1 MYGGDQR
8 DDLGLLEGEERE
20 KALRRERRAQKLK
33 RALPA
38 LCALVLVLVIALV
51 HLFVP
56 LSSLLPAERMEPRE
70 EGELRVHFLDV
81 GQGDCTVIEFPS
93 GDVVLIDAGDGSFLN
108 RIHTVRYL
116 KALAPAR
123 LTMILTHADA
133 DHYGGFESLVRAFG
147 ADAFYLPAAGE
158 DTPEYAALLDAV
170 ERSGAETGGMTRYG
184 VIADR
189 SGAYLACIS
198 PRSLDDEEGN
208 EASSVFYLR
217 YEGVGVMLAGDISSA
232 VERRLVRENALLEGI
247 FDCGDFRVRPE
258 ETEILKVSHH
268 GSAYS
273 SCAEWLSLL
282 SPEAAVVSCGAG
294 NSFSHPSPEALA
306 RISAAGAEIYRTD
319 ELGDVIVGIHEGGYT
334 LSYSGQR

>member
-1 MYGGDQR
+1 M
-8 DDLGLLEGEERE
+8 
-20 KALRRERRAQKLK
+20 
-33 RALPA
+33 
-38 LCALVLVLVIALV
+38 LVIALL

-56 LSSLLPAERMEPRE
+56 LSSLLPAYKLMARA

-81 GQGDCTVIEFPS
+81 GQGDCTVIQFPS
-93 GDVVLIDAGDGSFLN
+93 GDVVLIDAGDGSFFN

-116 KALAPAR
+116 KALAPAH

-133 DHYGGFESLVRAFG
+133 DHYGGFEALVQAFG

-158 DTPEYAALLDAV
+158 DTPEYAALLDAI
-170 ERSGAETGGMTRYG
+170 ERSGAETGVMTRYG

-198 PRSLDDEEGN
+198 PRSLDEEEGN

-273 SCAEWLSLL
+273 SCTEWLSLL

-294 NSFSHPSPEALA
+294 NSFSHPSPEALG
-306 RISAAGAEIYRTD
+306 RISAVGAEIYRTD

>member
-8 DDLGLLEGEERE
+8 GDLGLLEGEERE

-93 GDVVLIDAGDGSFLN
+93 GDVVLIDAGDGSFFN

-116 KALAPAR
+116 KALAPAH
-123 LTMILTHADA
+123 LTMVLTHADA
-133 DHYGGFESLVRAFG
+133 DHYGGFEALVQAFG

-170 ERSGAETGGMTRYG
+170 ERSGAETGVMTRYG

-232 VERRLVRENALLEGI
+232 VEHRLVRENALLEGI

-294 NSFSHPSPEALA
+294 NSFSHPSPEALG

>member
-1 MYGGDQR
+1 M
-8 DDLGLLEGEERE
+8 
-20 KALRRERRAQKLK
+20 
-33 RALPA
+33 
-38 LCALVLVLVIALV
+38 LVIALL

-56 LSSLLPAERMEPRE
+56 LSSLLPAERMEPRA

-93 GDVVLIDAGDGSFLN
+93 GDVVLIDAGDGSFFN

-116 KALAPAR
+116 KALAPAH

-133 DHYGGFESLVRAFG
+133 DHYGGFEALVQAFG

-170 ERSGAETGGMTRYG
+170 ERSGAETGVMTRYG

-273 SCAEWLSLL
+273 SCTEWLSLL

-294 NSFSHPSPEALA
+294 NSFSHPSPEALG
-306 RISAAGAEIYRTD
+306 RISAVGAEIYRTD

>member
-1 MYGGDQR
+1 M
-8 DDLGLLEGEERE
+8 
-20 KALRRERRAQKLK
+20 
-33 RALPA
+33 
-38 LCALVLVLVIALV
+38 LVIALV

-116 KALAPAR
+116 KALAPAH

-133 DHYGGFESLVRAFG
+133 DHYGGFEALVRAFG

-170 ERSGAETGGMTRYG
+170 ERSGAETGVMTRYG

-198 PRSLDDEEGN
+198 PRSLDEEEGN

-273 SCAEWLSLL
+273 SCTEWLSLL

-294 NSFSHPSPEALA
+294 NAFSHPSPEALG

>member
-1 MYGGDQR
+1 M
-8 DDLGLLEGEERE
+8 
-20 KALRRERRAQKLK
+20 
-33 RALPA
+33 
-38 LCALVLVLVIALV
+38 LVIAIV

-56 LSSLLPAERMEPRE
+56 LSSLLPAYKLTARA

-93 GDVVLIDAGDGSFLN
+93 GDVVLIDAGDGSFFN

-116 KALAPAR
+116 KALMPAR

-133 DHYGGFESLVRAFG
+133 DHYGGFEALAEAFG
-147 ADAFYLPAAGE
+147 ADIFYLPAAGE

-170 ERSGAETGGMTRYG
+170 ERSGAETGVMTRYG

-198 PRSLDDEEGN
+198 PRSLDEEEGN

-273 SCAEWLSLL
+273 SCTEWLSLL

-294 NSFSHPSPEALA
+294 NSFSHPSPEALG
-306 RISAAGAEIYRTD
+306 RISAVGAEIYRTD

>member
-1 MYGGDQR
+1 M
-8 DDLGLLEGEERE
+8 
-20 KALRRERRAQKLK
+20 
-33 RALPA
+33 
-38 LCALVLVLVIALV
+38 LVIALL

-93 GDVVLIDAGDGSFLN
+93 GDVVLIDAGDGSFFN

-116 KALAPAR
+116 KALAPAH

-133 DHYGGFESLVRAFG
+133 DHYGGFEALVQAFG

-158 DTPEYAALLDAV
+158 DAPGYAALLDAV
-170 ERSGAETGGMTRYG
+170 ERSGAETGVMTRYG

-198 PRSLDDEEGN
+198 PRSLDEEEGN

-273 SCAEWLSLL
+273 SCTEWLSLL

-294 NSFSHPSPEALA
+294 NSFSHPSPEALG
-306 RISAAGAEIYRTD
+306 RISAVGAEIYRTD

>member
-1 MYGGDQR
+1 M
-8 DDLGLLEGEERE
+8 
-20 KALRRERRAQKLK
+20 
-33 RALPA
+33 
-38 LCALVLVLVIALV
+38 

-56 LSSLLPAERMEPRE
+56 LSSLLPAERLEPRAA
-70 EGELRVHFLDV
+70 GELRVHFLDV

-116 KALAPAR
+116 KALAPAH

-133 DHYGGFESLVRAFG
+133 DHYGGFEALVEAFG

-170 ERSGAETGGMTRYG
+170 ERSGAETGVMTRYG

-198 PRSLDDEEGN
+198 PRSLDEEEGN

-273 SCAEWLSLL
+273 SCTEWLSLL

-294 NSFSHPSPEALA
+294 NSFSHPSPEALG
-306 RISAAGAEIYRTD
+306 RISAVGAEIYRTD

>member
-1 MYGGDQR
+1 M
-8 DDLGLLEGEERE
+8 
-20 KALRRERRAQKLK
+20 
-33 RALPA
+33 
-38 LCALVLVLVIALV
+38 LVIALL

-93 GDVVLIDAGDGSFLN
+93 GDVVLIDAGDGSFFN

-116 KALAPAR
+116 KALAPAH

-133 DHYGGFESLVRAFG
+133 DHYGGFEALVQAFG

-158 DTPEYAALLDAV
+158 DAPGYAALLDAV
-170 ERSGAETGGMTRYG
+170 ERSGAETGVMTRYG

-273 SCAEWLSLL
+273 SCTEWLSLL

-294 NSFSHPSPEALA
+294 NSFSHPSPEALG
-306 RISAAGAEIYRTD
+306 RISAVGAEIYRTD

>member
-8 DDLGLLEGEERE
+8 GDLGLLEGEERE

-38 LCALVLVLVIALV
+38 LCALVLVLVIALL

-93 GDVVLIDAGDGSFLN
+93 GDVVLIDAGDGSFFN

-116 KALAPAR
+116 KALAPAH

-133 DHYGGFESLVRAFG
+133 DHYGGFEALVQAFG

-158 DTPEYAALLDAV
+158 DAPGYAALLDAV
-170 ERSGAETGGMTRYG
+170 ERSGAETGVMTRYG

-273 SCAEWLSLL
+273 SCTEWLSLL

-294 NSFSHPSPEALA
+294 NSFSHPSPEALG
-306 RISAAGAEIYRTD
+306 RISAVGAEIYRTD

>member
-1 MYGGDQR
+1 M
-8 DDLGLLEGEERE
+8 
-20 KALRRERRAQKLK
+20 
-33 RALPA
+33 
-38 LCALVLVLVIALV
+38 LVIALL

-93 GDVVLIDAGDGSFLN
+93 GDVVLIDAGDGSFFN

-116 KALAPAR
+116 KALAPAH

-133 DHYGGFESLVRAFG
+133 DHYGGFEALVQAFG

-170 ERSGAETGGMTRYG
+170 ERSGAETGVMTRYG

-273 SCAEWLSLL
+273 SCTEWLSLL

-294 NSFSHPSPEALA
+294 NSFSHPSPEALG
-306 RISAAGAEIYRTD
+306 RISAVGAEIYRTD

>member
-1 MYGGDQR
+1 M
-8 DDLGLLEGEERE
+8 L
-20 KALRRERRAQKLK
+20 A
-33 RALPA
+33 
-38 LCALVLVLVIALV
+38 IALV
-51 HLFVP
+51 HLLVP
-56 LSSLLPAERMEPRE
+56 LSSLLPAYKLTARA
-70 EGELRVHFLDV
+70 EGELRIHFLDV

-116 KALAPAR
+116 KALAPAH

-133 DHYGGFESLVRAFG
+133 DHYGGFEALVQAFG

-170 ERSGAETGGMTRYG
+170 ERSGAETGVMTRYG

-273 SCAEWLSLL
+273 SCTEWLSLL

>member
-1 MYGGDQR
+1 M
-8 DDLGLLEGEERE
+8 L
-20 KALRRERRAQKLK
+20 A
-33 RALPA
+33 
-38 LCALVLVLVIALV
+38 IALV

-56 LSSLLPAERMEPRE
+56 LSSLLPAYKLTARA

-93 GDVVLIDAGDGSFLN
+93 GDVVLIDAGDGSFFN

-116 KALAPAR
+116 KALAPAH

-133 DHYGGFESLVRAFG
+133 DHYGGFEALVQAFG

-170 ERSGAETGGMTRYG
+170 ERSGAETGVMTRYG

-232 VERRLVRENALLEGI
+232 VERRLVRENTLLEGI

-273 SCAEWLSLL
+273 SCTEWLSLL

-294 NSFSHPSPEALA
+294 NSFSHPSPEALG
-306 RISAAGAEIYRTD
+306 RISAVGAEIYRTD

>member
-8 DDLGLLEGEERE
+8 GDLGLLEGEERE

-38 LCALVLVLVIALV
+38 LCALVLVLVIVLV
-51 HLFVP
+51 HLLVP
-56 LSSLLPAERMEPRE
+56 LSSLLPAYRLAARA
-70 EGELRVHFLDV
+70 EGELRIHFLDV

-93 GDVVLIDAGDGSFLN
+93 GDVVLIDAGDGSFFN
-108 RIHTVRYL
+108 RSHTVRYL
-116 KALAPAR
+116 KALAPAH

-133 DHYGGFESLVRAFG
+133 DHYGGFEALVQAFG

-170 ERSGAETGGMTRYG
+170 ARSGAQTGVMTRYG

-198 PRSLDDEEGN
+198 PRSLDEEEGN

-273 SCAEWLSLL
+273 SCTEWLSLL

-294 NSFSHPSPEALA
+294 NSFSHPSPEALG

>member
-8 DDLGLLEGEERE
+8 GDLGLLEGEERE
-20 KALRRERRAQKLK
+20 KALRRERRAQKLR

-38 LCALVLVLVIALV
+38 LAALILVSVIAIV

-56 LSSLLPAERMEPRE
+56 LSSLLPAYKLTARA

-116 KALAPAR
+116 KALMPAR

-133 DHYGGFESLVRAFG
+133 DHYGGFEVLVEAFG

-158 DTPEYAALLDAV
+158 DAPGYAALLDAV
-170 ERSGAETGGMTRYG
+170 ERSGAETGVMTRYG

-198 PRSLDDEEGN
+198 PRSLDEEEGN

-294 NSFSHPSPEALA
+294 NSFSHPSPEALG
-306 RISAAGAEIYRTD
+306 RISAVGAEIYRTD

>member
-1 MYGGDQR
+1 M
-8 DDLGLLEGEERE
+8 
-20 KALRRERRAQKLK
+20 
-33 RALPA
+33 
-38 LCALVLVLVIALV
+38 LVIALV

-56 LSSLLPAERMEPRE
+56 LSSLLPAYKLTARA

-93 GDVVLIDAGDGSFLN
+93 GDVVLIDAGDGSFFN

-116 KALAPAR
+116 KALAPAH

-133 DHYGGFESLVRAFG
+133 DHYGGFEALVQAFG

-170 ERSGAETGGMTRYG
+170 ERSGAETGVMTRYG

-273 SCAEWLSLL
+273 SCTEWLSLL

>member
-8 DDLGLLEGEERE
+8 GDLGLLEGEERE
-20 KALRRERRAQKLK
+20 KALRRERRAQKLR

-38 LCALVLVLVIALV
+38 LCALVLVLVIALL

-56 LSSLLPAERMEPRE
+56 LSSLLPAERLEPRAA
-70 EGELRVHFLDV
+70 GELRVHFLDV

-93 GDVVLIDAGDGSFLN
+93 GDVVLIDAGDGSFFH
-108 RIHTVRYL
+108 RSHTVRYL
-116 KALAPAR
+116 KALMPAR

-133 DHYGGFESLVRAFG
+133 DHYGGFEALVEAFG
-147 ADAFYLPAAGE
+147 ADIFYLPAAGE

-170 ERSGAETGGMTRYG
+170 ERSGAETGVMTRYG

-198 PRSLDDEEGN
+198 PRSLDEEEGN

-247 FDCGDFRVRPE
+247 FDCGDHRVRPE

-273 SCAEWLSLL
+273 SCTEWLSLL

-294 NSFSHPSPEALA
+294 NSFSHPSPEALG
-306 RISAAGAEIYRTD
+306 RISAVGAEIYRTD

>member
-1 MYGGDQR
+1 M
-8 DDLGLLEGEERE
+8 
-20 KALRRERRAQKLK
+20 
-33 RALPA
+33 
-38 LCALVLVLVIALV
+38 LVIALL

-56 LSSLLPAERMEPRE
+56 LSSLLPAYKLTARA

-81 GQGDCTVIEFPS
+81 GQGDCTVIQFPS
-93 GDVVLIDAGDGSFLN
+93 GDVVLIDAGDGSFFN

-116 KALAPAR
+116 KALAPAH

-133 DHYGGFESLVRAFG
+133 DHYGGFEALVQAFG

-158 DTPEYAALLDAV
+158 DTPEYAALLDAI
-170 ERSGAETGGMTRYG
+170 ERSGAQTGVMTRYG

-198 PRSLDDEEGN
+198 PRSLDEEEGN

-273 SCAEWLSLL
+273 SCTEWLSLL

-294 NSFSHPSPEALA
+294 NAFSHPSPEALA

>member
-1 MYGGDQR
+1 M
-8 DDLGLLEGEERE
+8 L
-20 KALRRERRAQKLK
+20 A
-33 RALPA
+33 
-38 LCALVLVLVIALV
+38 IALV
-51 HLFVP
+51 HLLVP
-56 LSSLLPAERMEPRE
+56 LSSLLPAYKLTARA
-70 EGELRVHFLDV
+70 EGELRIHFLDV
-81 GQGDCTVIEFPS
+81 GQGDCTVIQFPS
-93 GDVVLIDAGDGSFLN
+93 GDVVLIDAGDGSFFN
-108 RIHTVRYL
+108 RSHTVRYL
-116 KALAPAR
+116 KALAPAH

-133 DHYGGFESLVRAFG
+133 DHYGGFEALVQAFG

-158 DTPEYAALLDAV
+158 DTPEYAALLDAI
-170 ERSGAETGGMTRYG
+170 ERSGAETGVMTRYG

-198 PRSLDDEEGN
+198 PRSLDEEEGN

-273 SCAEWLSLL
+273 SCTEWLSLL

-294 NSFSHPSPEALA
+294 NSFSHPSPEALG

>member
-1 MYGGDQR
+1 M
-8 DDLGLLEGEERE
+8 
-20 KALRRERRAQKLK
+20 
-33 RALPA
+33 
-38 LCALVLVLVIALV
+38 LVIALV

-56 LSSLLPAERMEPRE
+56 LSSLLPAYKLTARA

-93 GDVVLIDAGDGSFLN
+93 GDVVLIDAGDGSFFN

-116 KALAPAR
+116 KALAPAH

-133 DHYGGFESLVRAFG
+133 DHYGGFESLVQAFG

-170 ERSGAETGGMTRYG
+170 ERSGAETGVMTRYG

-198 PRSLDDEEGN
+198 PRSLDEEEGN

-247 FDCGDFRVRPE
+247 FDCGGFRVRPE

-273 SCAEWLSLL
+273 SCTEWLSLL

-294 NSFSHPSPEALA
+294 NAFSHPSPEALG
-306 RISAAGAEIYRTD
+306 RISAVGAEIYRTD

>member
-8 DDLGLLEGEERE
+8 GDLGLLEGEERE

-38 LCALVLVLVIALV
+38 LCALVLVLVIALL

-93 GDVVLIDAGDGSFLN
+93 GDVVLIDAGDGSFFN

-116 KALAPAR
+116 KALAPAH

-133 DHYGGFESLVRAFG
+133 DHYGGFEALVRAFG

-170 ERSGAETGGMTRYG
+170 ARSGAETGVMTRYG

-198 PRSLDDEEGN
+198 PRSLNDEEGN

-273 SCAEWLSLL
+273 SCTEWLSLL

-294 NSFSHPSPEALA
+294 NSFSHPSPEALG

>member
-1 MYGGDQR
+1 M
-8 DDLGLLEGEERE
+8 
-20 KALRRERRAQKLK
+20 
-33 RALPA
+33 
-38 LCALVLVLVIALV
+38 LVIAIV

-56 LSSLLPAERMEPRE
+56 LSSLLPAYKLEPRAE
-70 EGELRVHFLDV
+70 RELRVHFLDV

-116 KALAPAR
+116 KALAPAH

-133 DHYGGFESLVRAFG
+133 DHYGGFEALVRAFG

-170 ERSGAETGGMTRYG
+170 ERSGAETGVMTRYG

-198 PRSLDDEEGN
+198 PRSLDEEEGN

-247 FDCGDFRVRPE
+247 FDCGDHRVRPE

-273 SCAEWLSLL
+273 SCTEWLSLL

-294 NSFSHPSPEALA
+294 NAFSHPSPEALG
-306 RISAAGAEIYRTD
+306 RISAVGAEIYRTD

>member
-1 MYGGDQR
+1 M
-8 DDLGLLEGEERE
+8 
-20 KALRRERRAQKLK
+20 
-33 RALPA
+33 
-38 LCALVLVLVIALV
+38 LVIALV

-133 DHYGGFESLVRAFG
+133 DHYGGFEALVRAFG

-170 ERSGAETGGMTRYG
+170 ERSGAETGVMTRYG

-217 YEGVGVMLAGDISSA
+217 YEDVGVMLAGDISSA

-273 SCAEWLSLL
+273 SCTEWLSLL

-294 NSFSHPSPEALA
+294 NAFSHPSPEALG

>member
-1 MYGGDQR
+1 M
-8 DDLGLLEGEERE
+8 
-20 KALRRERRAQKLK
+20 
-33 RALPA
+33 
-38 LCALVLVLVIALV
+38 LVIALV

-116 KALAPAR
+116 KALAPAH

-133 DHYGGFESLVRAFG
+133 DHYGGFEALVRAFG

-170 ERSGAETGGMTRYG
+170 ERSGAETGVMTRYG

-273 SCAEWLSLL
+273 SCTEWLSLL

-294 NSFSHPSPEALA
+294 NAFSHPSPEALG

>member
-1 MYGGDQR
+1 M
-8 DDLGLLEGEERE
+8 
-20 KALRRERRAQKLK
+20 
-33 RALPA
+33 
-38 LCALVLVLVIALV
+38 LVIALL

-56 LSSLLPAERMEPRE
+56 LSSLLPAYKLTARA

-93 GDVVLIDAGDGSFLN
+93 GDVVLIDAGDGSFFN

-116 KALAPAR
+116 KVLAPAH

-133 DHYGGFESLVRAFG
+133 DHYGGFEALVQAFG

-170 ERSGAETGGMTRYG
+170 ERSGAETGVMTRYG

-258 ETEILKVSHH
+258 
-268 GSAYS
+268 
-273 SCAEWLSLL
+273 
-282 SPEAAVVSCGAG
+282 
-294 NSFSHPSPEALA
+294 
-306 RISAAGAEIYRTD
+306 
-319 ELGDVIVGIHEGGYT
+319 
-334 LSYSGQR
+334 

>member
-1 MYGGDQR
+1 
-8 DDLGLLEGEERE
+8 
-20 KALRRERRAQKLK
+20 
-33 RALPA
+33 
-38 LCALVLVLVIALV
+38 
-51 HLFVP
+51 
-56 LSSLLPAERMEPRE
+56 
-70 EGELRVHFLDV
+70 
-81 GQGDCTVIEFPS
+81 
-93 GDVVLIDAGDGSFLN
+93 
-108 RIHTVRYL
+108 
-116 KALAPAR
+116 
-123 LTMILTHADA
+123 
-133 DHYGGFESLVRAFG
+133 
-147 ADAFYLPAAGE
+147 
-158 DTPEYAALLDAV
+158 
-170 ERSGAETGGMTRYG
+170 MTRYG

-198 PRSLDDEEGN
+198 PRSLDEEEGN

-273 SCAEWLSLL
+273 SCTEWLSLL

-294 NSFSHPSPEALA
+294 NSFSHPSPEALG
-306 RISAAGAEIYRTD
+306 RISAVGAEIYRTD